1 MQVEQLK
8 QILAKEDITLSH
20 NTLERAFKHPH
31 FDWNDSLMDGKI
43 EYPTP
48 GVGLFHNLFPKEKK
62 KGKGKKG
69 RVASPKKKKEK

>member
-8 QILAKEDITLSH
+8 QILAKEDITMSQ
-20 NTLERAFKHPH
+20 NTIERAFKHPH

-48 GVGLFHNLFPKEKK
+48 GVGL
-62 KGKGKKG
+62 
-69 RVASPKKKKEK
+69 

>member
-8 QILAKEDITLSH
+8 QILAKEDITMSQ
-20 NTLERAFKHPH
+20 NTIERAFKHPH

-48 GVGLFHNLFPKEKK
+48 GVGLFHNPFPKEKK
-62 KGKGKKG
+62 KKAKKG
-69 RVASPKKKKEK
+69 RAASPKKKKEK